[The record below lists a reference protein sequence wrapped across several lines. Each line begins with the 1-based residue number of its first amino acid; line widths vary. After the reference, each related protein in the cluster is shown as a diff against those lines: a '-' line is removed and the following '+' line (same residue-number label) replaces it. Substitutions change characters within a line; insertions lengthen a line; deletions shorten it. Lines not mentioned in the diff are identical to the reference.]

1 MFFGNLNLLLCF
13 TVLVAVAV
21 AKGSSS
27 NDDGDIDENGKKAMG
42 SISKTTTLHVH
53 HAFLYISLPSL
64 HVCDVKFLISRSV
77 EDVNIRQRIS
87 FSFSNLAYSAFEF
100 YSRTIHQH

>member
-21 AKGSSS
+21 PKGSSS

-42 SISKTTTLHVH
+42 
-53 HAFLYISLPSL
+53 
-64 HVCDVKFLISRSV
+64 
-77 EDVNIRQRIS
+77 
-87 FSFSNLAYSAFEF
+87 
-100 YSRTIHQH
+100 